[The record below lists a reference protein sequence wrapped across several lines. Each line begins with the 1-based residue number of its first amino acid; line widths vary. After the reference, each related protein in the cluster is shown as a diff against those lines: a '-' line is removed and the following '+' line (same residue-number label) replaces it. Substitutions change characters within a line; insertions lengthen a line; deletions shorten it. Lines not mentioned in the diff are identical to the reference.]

1 MNKRKV
7 AVLAGVVVVAGIWF
21 LFRPEK
27 LFINKTVNEG
37 MPVATA
43 SAANPSA
50 PAPIVAGQFHKG
62 AHETSGTATIYQ
74 TEPGKR
80 VLRLTNFK
88 TSNGPDVHVY
98 LVAANDATDD
108 ATVMK
113 AGFLDLGSIKGNEG
127 DQNYEL
133 PANADLSKDRA
144 VTIWCA
150 RFNVNFGTAPLQQSS
165 MTGMMDGSRVSTA
178 STPTTVLAGQFHKG
192 AHDTSGTATV
202 YQLGDGKR
210 VLRLTNFKTS
220 NGPDVHVYLVAAND
234 ATDDNTVKKA
244 GFLDLGS
251 IKGNEGDQNYELPA
265 NADLSKDRAVT
276 IWCARFNVNFGTAPL
291 MQQMAQQM
299 TQQ

>member
-1 MNKRKV
+1 MNKRN
-7 AVLAGVVVVAGIWF
+7 AVIVAGVVVVAGLWF

-27 LFINKTVNEG
+27 LFINKAVNEG
-37 MPVATA
+37 LPMTATA
-43 SAANPSA
+43 ATAVNPST
-50 PAPIVAGQFHKG
+50 PAALVAGRFHSG
-62 AHETSGTATIYQ
+62 AHDTSGNATVYQ

-80 VLRLTNFK
+80 LLRLTNFK

-98 LVAANDATDD
+98 LVAANDATDND
-108 ATVMK
+108 TVKK
-113 AGFLDLGSIKGNEG
+113 AGFVDLGSIKGNEG
-127 DQNYEL
+127 DQNYDL
-133 PANADLSKDRA
+133 PPDADLAKYQA

-150 RFNVNFGTAPLQQSS
+150 RFNVNFGTAPLRQSS
-165 MTGMMDGSRVSTA
+165 MTGESPMAPASATSTA
-178 STPTTVLAGQFHKG
+178 LAGQFHKG
-192 AHDTSGTATV
+192 AHDTSGTATI

-210 VLRLTNFKTS
+210 ILRLTNFKTS

-234 ATDDNTVKKA
+234 ATDDNSVKKA

-265 NADLSKDRAVT
+265 TADLSKDRAVT

-291 MQQMAQQM
+291 MQQTAQQM